1 MKWLNVAGA
10 LLLLGGCAALGART
24 EGTSG
29 PLAWRV
35 ADLRVETRE
44 IQGKAV
50 NGRAFTLVI
59 RNISDRTLTITTMG
73 EKRYQPGT
81 GSSSSA
87 YAVRRELRPGAE
99 RKISRYA
106 TLVCNSP
113 ATCTDSGGAQP
124 MFQIDFAG
132 VDDQNRPIEA
142 RLDITLP
149 RGLARSLHP
158 ASPDHGRRS
167 ATPRPCRRR
176 RPRSGG
182 AAAWR
187 IASRLDAGSV
197 SRAIDRE

>member
-1 MKWLNVAGA
+1 MASRKTVGRWLTLAG
-10 LLLLGGCAALGART
+10 LLPLLGGCAGLGVRT

-44 IQGKAV
+44 IQGRAV

-59 RNISDRTLTITTMG
+59 RNISDRTLTVTTMG

-81 GSSSSA
+81 GASSSS
-87 YAVRRELRPGAE
+87 YAVQWRLLPGAE
-99 RKISRYA
+99 RKIPRFT

-132 VDDQNRPIEA
+132 VDDQSRPIEA

-149 RGLARSLHP
+149 AD
-158 ASPDHGRRS
+158 AIGR
-167 ATPRPCRRR
+167 AP
-176 RPRSGG
+176 
-182 AAAWR
+182 
-187 IASRLDAGSV
+187 SV
-197 SRAIDRE
+197 R

>member
-81 GSSSSA
+81 GSSSSS

-124 MFQIDFAG
+124 MFQIDFPG

-142 RLDITLP
+142 RLDVVLP
-149 RGLARSLHP
+149 AD
-158 ASPDHGRRS
+158 AMGR
-167 ATPRPCRRR
+167 PP
-176 RPRSGG
+176 
-182 AAAWR
+182 
-187 IASRLDAGSV
+187 SV
-197 SRAIDRE
+197 R